1 MNLRFERPLRYENAQ
16 FSFSFS
22 KYDVL
27 VPPGSCSKSFEEERC
42 NQKVQESQL
51 FGYPSLG
58 RTGVCS
64 TLLELRA
71 AVVAKSVGSCDHEAG
86 CVRLGDFIRRSPET
100 SVGRFAW
107 VVLLFRNGMLFEIK
121 LPRSFLR
128 HFQPSTGPIARHLRF
143 NPKGSPSRTDLSIVG
158 LGLPE
163 G

>member
-1 MNLRFERPLRYENAQ
+1 M
-16 FSFSFS
+16 
-22 KYDVL
+22 
-27 VPPGSCSKSFEEERC
+27 
-42 NQKVQESQL
+42 
-51 FGYPSLG
+51 G
-58 RTGVCS
+58 RTGVYA

-86 CVRLGDFIRRSPET
+86 CVRLGDFVRRPPET

-107 VVLLFRNGMLFEIK
+107 VVLLVRNGMLSEIK

-143 NPKGSPSRTDLSIVG
+143 NPKGSPSRNGFVTIG
-158 LGLPE
+158 LGLAE

>member
-27 VPPGSCSKSFEEERC
+27 VPPGSCSKRLPSKEYGRF
-42 NQKVQESQL
+42 

-128 HFQPSTGPIARHLRF
+128 QFQPSIGPIARHLRF

-158 LGLPE
+158 LGLTE